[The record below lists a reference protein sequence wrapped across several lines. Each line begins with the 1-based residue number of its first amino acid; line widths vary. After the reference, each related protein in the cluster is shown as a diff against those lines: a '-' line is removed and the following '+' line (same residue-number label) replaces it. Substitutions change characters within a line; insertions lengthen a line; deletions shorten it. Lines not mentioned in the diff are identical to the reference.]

1 MNPSPLTSQAAAL
14 TSWLLGASYFFVT
27 LVLLLDYCGVLFL
40 RNKHSGIII
49 SYLTQPMLCFWSYV
63 LWAPPKGYLWTRKS
77 NFTSCYNRELR
88 DSVLCL
94 LHRQSII
101 VTCHNVTEGNIE
113 RNKNWPVRMG
123 DLFSPLPESNY
134 EKTAWVIFSW
144 KKLKLSFQLWP
155 YFFAVCDNIVCCC

>member
-1 MNPSPLTSQAAAL
+1 ML
-14 TSWLLGASYFFVT
+14 SY
-27 LVLLLDYCGVLFL
+27 
-40 RNKHSGIII
+40 R
-49 SYLTQPMLCFWSYV
+49 SYV
-63 LWAPPKGYLWTRKS
+63 LWAPPKGHWWTRKC

-101 VTCHNVTEGNIE
+101 LTCHNVTEGNIE

-155 YFFAVCDNIVCCC
+155 YFFAVCDNIVCCYYTGLLTGQLSNSWVRTFLYTDLTLSRSILWRH